1 MMCVRVC
8 MTTLVPPVLAVVRG
22 LMIMVLYMM
31 LLMRRLSPTVGV
43 SRPAPRLLVVGGVPC
58 GACTHRQMPRTPPP
72 DNHGAHK
79 I

>member
-31 LLMRRLSPTVGV
+31 LLMRLSPTVGV
-43 SRPAPRLLVVGGVPC
+43 SRPAPRLLVVGGVAF
-58 GACTHRQMPRTPPP
+58 GSCTHRQMPRTPPP